1 MDWNYVR
8 DAAIAL
14 MPTLGVCI
22 LFYVVMKAIMN
33 ADRNERQAE
42 QAIIQAAEATKQ
54 EAKPTVDGSAH
65 LGADRDAR

>member
-14 MPTLGVCI
+14 MPTLGVCV

-42 QAIIQAAEATKQ
+42 KAIDQAAEAAKT
-54 EAKPTVDGSAH
+54 AVKPTTDGRAKSA
-65 LGADRDAR
+65 ADSDPH